1 MHFVISGLPC
11 TEDWVVEGDWGAQ
24 SGASALRQLIER
36 HPDLTA
42 IFASNDHMALGA
54 LYAAEQL
61 GLVVPDDLAVVGYDD
76 IPEASFFHPALS
88 SIQQDVVNL
97 GASAVAR
104 IIRVIDSL
112 AIRGSYLPETVVIE
126 PKLVVRASS
135 IRA

>member
-1 MHFVISGLPC
+1 V
-11 TEDWVVEGDWGAQ
+11 
-24 SGASALRQLIER
+24 LIER

-42 IFASNDHMALGA
+42 IFASNDHMALGV

-76 IPEASFFHPALS
+76 IPEAVFFHPALS

-104 IIRVIDSL
+104 IIRAIDSL
-112 AIRGSYLPETVVIE
+112 AIRGTYPSETIVIE

-135 IRA
+135 KRS